1 MKQVK
6 LFLSDVDG
14 CMTNG
19 GLYYTEDEREVK
31 RFCVY
36 DGMGMVLLRKQGIPC
51 GILTS
56 EINNIV
62 KMRAR
67 KLNLDYLY
75 MGVGRVIDDKSISKL
90 EAAKEICAKM
100 GITLDDVCFVGDDVN
115 DLELL
120 QHVGTPVCP
129 ANAQPAVKAVPGII
143 VLEHRGGEGAIREI
157 CDKILLF
164 CAV

>member
-1 MKQVK
+1 MMKQVK

-19 GLYYTEDEREVK
+19 GLYYTEDEKEVK

-36 DGMGMVLLRKQGIPC
+36 DGMGMVLLRQQGVPC

-56 EINNIV
+56 EDTPIV
-62 KMRAR
+62 RHRAQ

-75 MGVGRVIDDKSISKL
+75 MGVGRVVDNKSISKL
-90 EAAKEICAKM
+90 EAAQEICAKM
-100 GITLDDVCFVGDDVN
+100 GITLEDVCFVGDDVN

-157 CDKILLF
+157 CDAILDQYR
-164 CAV
+164 

>member
-1 MKQVK
+1 MKQIK

-14 CMTNG
+14 CMTDG

-56 EINNIV
+56 ETNNIV
-62 KMRAR
+62 RMRAH

-75 MGVGRVIDDKSISKL
+75 MGVGRVIDNKSVSKL
-90 EAAKEICAKM
+90 EAAQEICQQL
-100 GITLDDVCFVGDDVN
+100 GITLEEVCFVGDDVN
-115 DLELL
+115 DIPLLEK
-120 QHVGTPVCP
+120 VGTPVCP
-129 ANAQPAVKAVPGII
+129 VNAQAAVKAIPGIL
-143 VLEHRGGEGAIREI
+143 VLNRRGGEGAIREI
-157 CDKILLF
+157 CDRILG
-164 CAV
+164 VGE